1 MGRDRV
7 DCGVKTPLVEL
18 DELVFKFFYTHI
30 RASSNQVLLTICA
43 FPYLVHFGSPGF
55 YLLYLLIKRPGW
67 YYFWLYGLS
76 LGFTSS
82 FSIIL
87 QYCFRQHHPGNSDI
101 YLLRQNFTKSIKYYL
116 QRYLVAYM
124 DSTNLYAERFRPFM
138 SSGPP

>member
-87 QYCFRQHHPGNSDI
+87 QYCFP
-101 YLLRQNFTKSIKYYL
+101 T
-116 QRYLVAYM
+116 A
-124 DSTNLYAERFRPFM
+124 
-138 SSGPP
+138 PPWKFGHLPP